1 MNIDK
6 NFNMKKILVT
16 ENQLNMIKKRVNEG
30 YGDERYERMVSVDV
44 ETYGVKINGNDID
57 WVTAPE
63 IRLSFLIDSE
73 HRSWGIKNITLYD
86 IQGPSEIELTITP
99 QLDDYEE
106 IDITLPLNWENVE
119 QETQENSG
127 GVVTVGDEIII
138 KLGNNE
144 DGEIIVESIHVPV
157 YTL

>member
-1 MNIDK
+1 
-6 NFNMKKILVT
+6 MKKILVT